1 MLSVGIVGKPN
12 AGKSTLFNALT
23 NQNVPAENYPFCTID
38 KNTGVVAVPDERLDK
53 LVKLFDSEERIPAT
67 VTFVDIAGL
76 VAGASQGEG
85 LGNMFLA
92 HIREVEL
99 IIFLLGAYEQEC
111 NPVDDLNVVETELI
125 LKDIE
130 TVEKRY
136 QKTKKEKKY
145 EKKGSTASKFI
156 EVDLLEKLL
165 ASLNNNIP
173 AIAFSKTLEEEE
185 QAYIKDMFLLSNKQ
199 YLITLNVAENSS
211 PETIAQYKQQVIQDR
226 TKKGITLTQ
235 EEIFT
240 VNAKLEYE
248 ISRLNEQEKD
258 EYIEAL
264 GVEYIGMPAIIKRC
278 YQMLNYITF
287 YTGNEKMMNA
297 WQIINGTNAKEAAGV
312 IHTDLMNKFIR
323 ADILSFNGL
332 ISSGGWKEARAN
344 GKVKTV
350 GKEHVLQ
357 DGDLMIVMHS

>member
-38 KNTGVVAVPDERLDK
+38 KNTGVVAVPDERLDA
-53 LVKLFDSEERIPAT
+53 LVKLFDSKERIPAT

-76 VAGASQGEG
+76 VEGASQGEG

-99 IIFLLGAYEQEC
+99 IIFLLSAYEQESD
-111 NPVDDLNVVETELI
+111 PTADLAVVETELI

-136 QKTKKEKKY
+136 QKSKKEKKY
-145 EKKGSTASKFI
+145 EKKGVTASKFD
-156 EVDLLEKLL
+156 EVSLLERLL
-165 ASLNNNIP
+165 SQLNNNIP
-173 AIAFSKTLEEEE
+173 AVAFTQTLEIEE
-185 QAYIKDMFLLSNKQ
+185 QRYIHEMFLLSNKK
-199 YLITLNVAENSS
+199 YLITLNVSEKTSAEA
-211 PETIAQYKQQVIQDR
+211 IDKFKQMIIDER
-226 TKKGITLTQ
+226 SKKGITIT
-235 EEIFT
+235 ESDICT

-248 ISRLNEQEKD
+248 ISRLSETEKG

-264 GVEYIGMPAIIKRC
+264 GIEYIGMPAIIKRC

-297 WQIINGTNAKEAAGV
+297 WQIINGTNAKESAGV

-323 ADILSFNGL
+323 ADILSFED
-332 ISSGGWKEARAN
+332 IIASGGWKEARSN

-357 DGDLMIVMHS
+357 DGDLMIVMHN

>member
-53 LVKLFDSEERIPAT
+53 LVKLFDSKERIPAT

-145 EKKGSTASKFI
+145 EKKGVTAAKFD
-156 EVDLLEKLL
+156 EVDLLERLL
-165 ASLNNNIP
+165 SQLNNNIP
-173 AIAFSKTLEEEE
+173 AIAFSEKSNEEE
-185 QAYIKDMFLLSNKQ
+185 QEYIKEMFLLSNKK
-199 YLITLNVAENSS
+199 YLITLNISEKTDA
-211 PETIAQYKQQVIQDR
+211 ETIKKYKQLIIEDR
-226 TKKGITLTQ
+226 AKKGISITD
-235 EEIFT
+235 EDICI

-264 GVEYIGMPAIIKRC
+264 GIEYIGMPAIIRRC

-323 ADILSFNGL
+323 ADILPFDDL

>member
-53 LVKLFDSEERIPAT
+53 LVRLFDSKERIPAT

-99 IIFLLGAYEQEC
+99 IIFLLGAYEQESE
-111 NPVDDLNVVETELI
+111 PIDDLTVVETELI

-145 EKKGSTASKFI
+145 EKKGATASKFD
-156 EVDLLEKLL
+156 EVALLERLL
-165 ASLNNNIP
+165 SQLNNNIP
-173 AIAFSKTLEEEE
+173 AIAFSQNLEVEE
-185 QAYIKDMFLLSNKQ
+185 QDYIREMFLLSNKK
-199 YLITLNVAENSS
+199 YLITLNISEKTSS
-211 PETIAQYKQQVIQDR
+211 ETVSQYKQQIIQDR
-226 TKKGITLTQ
+226 AKKGITLTE
-235 EEIFT
+235 EEICI

-248 ISRLNEQEKD
+248 ISRLSDTEKN

-264 GVEYIGMPAIIKRC
+264 GIEYIGMPAIIKRC
-278 YQMLNYITF
+278 YTMLNYITF
-287 YTGNEKMMNA
+287 YTGDERMMNA
-297 WQIINGTNAKEAAGV
+297 WQIINGTSAKEAAGV

-323 ADILSFNGL
+323 ADVLSFED
-332 ISSGGWKEARAN
+332 IVACGGWKEARAN
-344 GKVKTV
+344 GKIKTV
-350 GKEHVLQ
+350 GKEYVLQ
-357 DGDLMIVMHS
+357 DGDLMIVMHN